1 MAFSDIKKWP
11 PGGFLRFWSFRVG
24 NTSFSAVRSP
34 EFILARLK
42 KSHSRN
48 EVIMEVAIIQLD
60 FILGA
65 LNTS

>member
-1 MAFSDIKKWP
+1 M
-11 PGGFLRFWSFRVG
+11 GFYGSGLSELEAHL
-24 NTSFSAVRSP
+24 SALLRSP